1 MINQDGGFI
10 GSLNI
15 FPNLSGGMEG
25 TIPAW
30 AHIVFNT
37 MFCATAATIVS
48 GAMAERTQFKSYLI
62 YSVFISLIVYPV
74 EAGWVWGGGWF
85 GFNPASSY
93 GLSTVE
99 QAFDVSNVFMTT
111 NIAAVVSTVTTMS
124 FTWIKYKKPDVSMTL
139 NGSLAGLVAITAGC
153 SVVDPWAA
161 AVIGICSG
169 ILVVLGIEFVDKKL
183 HIDDPVGAVGVHGV
197 NGMFGALACGLFNR
211 DTGLFTTGDPGQLAV
226 QAIGV
231 LAIVAWTAVLMTV
244 CFLVIKKTI
253 GLRVSKAEEIKGL
266 DSTEHGLAMAYAD
279 FMPSAIPTVN
289 MTSYKDDIKTEA
301 VVEAPVEEAV
311 PVEMVGTDPSSAKI
325 YKVSIYFQRLKLM

>member
-1 MINQDGGFI
+1 
-10 GSLNI
+10 
-15 FPNLSGGMEG
+15 
-25 TIPAW
+25 
-30 AHIVFNT
+30 
-37 MFCATAATIVS
+37 
-48 GAMAERTQFKSYLI
+48 
-62 YSVFISLIVYPV
+62 
-74 EAGWVWGGGWF
+74 
-85 GFNPASSY
+85 
-93 GLSTVE
+93 
-99 QAFDVSNVFMTT
+99 
-111 NIAAVVSTVTTMS
+111 
-124 FTWIKYKKPDVSMTL
+124 MTL

-153 SVVDPWAA
+153 SVVAPWAA
-161 AVIGICSG
+161 VVIGICSG

-289 MTSYKDDIKTEA
+289 MTSYKDDIKTVA

-325 YKVSIYFQRLKLM
+325 YKVSIVCNQNRFEALKNALNAIEVTGITVTQVLGCGVQKGASEYYRGVAMDINLLPKVKIDVVVSKVPVDAVVKATRKALYTGNIGDGKIFVYGVENVVKVRTGEEGYDALQG